1 MKLFYILPLIT
12 RIDEK
17 IITVEDFKFRTTLA
31 FNVVRS
37 YKIEKQTDINI
48 APVGNNELFS
58 EVYN

>member
-1 MKLFYILPLIT
+1 VKLFYILPLIT

-48 APVGNNELFS
+48 APVCNN
-58 EVYN
+58 